1 MSFPKT
7 IDEMTAAG
15 YRHEGTANCKA
26 CQAPIEWWHTPN
38 GKKIPMDHG
47 TATPHWS
54 TCPNADDFRRPKVGR
69 STREALAFL
78 YDGRERFLLMP
89 HRARALYNDE

>member
-7 IDEMTAAG
+7 LDELTTAG

-26 CQAPIEWWHTPN
+26 CHAPIEWWHTPK

-54 TCPNADDFRRPKVGR
+54 TCPSAADFRRPKVGR
-69 STREALAFL
+69 STREAL
-78 YDGRERFLLMP
+78 
-89 HRARALYNDE
+89 DE

>member
-1 MSFPKT
+1 MGFPKT
-7 IDEMTAAG
+7 LGELTAAG
-15 YRHEGTANCKA
+15 YEHEGTANCKA
-26 CQAPIEWWHTPN
+26 CKAPIEWWSTPN

-69 STREALAFL
+69 STFEANH
-78 YDGRERFLLMP
+78 E
-89 HRARALYNDE
+89 